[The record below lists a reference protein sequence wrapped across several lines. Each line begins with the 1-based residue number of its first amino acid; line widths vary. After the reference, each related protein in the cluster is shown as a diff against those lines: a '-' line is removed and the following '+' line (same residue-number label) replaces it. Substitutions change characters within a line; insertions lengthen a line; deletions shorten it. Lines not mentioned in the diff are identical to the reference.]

1 MPFGSRGGLAVRH
14 FFPLDG
20 EYLLRIRMQ
29 YLDKDAVKELS
40 EPHEL
45 DVRLDGA
52 RIKLFTFGGNFASS
66 PNDFKPGEYGDQ
78 GIEVR
83 FQAKTGMHLLGVTFR
98 DEASMWE
105 GMLRPP
111 FVRLQQEGMGR
122 KVNNKRDPGLDG
134 FTVLGPYNAKV
145 AEETPSRRKIFV
157 CHPSRAAD
165 EEACAKKILSTLARG
180 AYRRPVND
188 ADIQGLLGLYR
199 SGRPDGFDAGIRRAL
214 QGILLSREFLFRV
227 EREPAGTAPN
237 TAYRISDLE
246 LASRLSF
253 FLWSSIPDE
262 QLLSA
267 AEKGTLRNPGV
278 LEQQV
283 RRMLADSRSKAL
295 IDNFAGQW
303 LNLRS
308 MQTVSPDSG
317 AFPAFDE
324 ELRLAMI
331 KEIEL
336 FMDANIREDRSILDL
351 LNASDT
357 FVNERLARH
366 YGIPNVYGSRFRHI
380 TLKDEN
386 RWGLLGK
393 GAILT
398 VTSFPG
404 RTSIVERGKWV
415 LENVLNA
422 PPPPPPPNVPALDVP
437 QFGVDRVPL
446 RQRMEKHRANPVCAS
461 CHAQMDPIGFALE
474 GFDGVGGSRT
484 MMGGDPL
491 DVSGVLPDGTKFQG
505 PAELRKILLRQ
516 PERFAETVADRLLTY
531 ALGRGLDYYDQP
543 AARAIVREAA
553 ANNYRWSA
561 FILGIVKSVP
571 FQERLAA
578 PRTAVADN
586 R

>member
-1 MPFGSRGGLAVRH
+1 
-14 FFPLDG
+14 
-20 EYLLRIRMQ
+20 
-29 YLDKDAVKELS
+29 
-40 EPHEL
+40 
-45 DVRLDGA
+45 
-52 RIKLFTFGGNFASS
+52 
-66 PNDFKPGEYGDQ
+66 
-78 GIEVR
+78 
-83 FQAKTGMHLLGVTFR
+83 
-98 DEASMWE
+98 
-105 GMLRPP
+105 
-111 FVRLQQEGMGR
+111 
-122 KVNNKRDPGLDG
+122 
-134 FTVLGPYNAKV
+134 
-145 AEETPSRRKIFV
+145 
-157 CHPSRAAD
+157 
-165 EEACAKKILSTLARG
+165 
-180 AYRRPVND
+180 
-188 ADIQGLLGLYR
+188 
-199 SGRPDGFDAGIRRAL
+199 
-214 QGILLSREFLFRV
+214 
-227 EREPAGTAPN
+227 
-237 TAYRISDLE
+237 
-246 LASRLSF
+246 
-253 FLWSSIPDE
+253 LWSSIPDE

-295 IDNFAGQW
+295 SDNFAGQW